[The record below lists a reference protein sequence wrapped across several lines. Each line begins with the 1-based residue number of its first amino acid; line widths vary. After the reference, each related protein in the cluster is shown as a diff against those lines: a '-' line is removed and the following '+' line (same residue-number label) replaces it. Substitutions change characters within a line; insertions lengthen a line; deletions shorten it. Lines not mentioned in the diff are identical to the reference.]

1 LTTEAYFQ
9 FSSSHFAV
17 VSTGMKSD
25 KIGSRDTRRMV
36 DILSVI
42 QYVPEV
48 YLLLP
53 CGTVC
58 SD

>member
-1 LTTEAYFQ
+1 
-9 FSSSHFAV
+9 
-17 VSTGMKSD
+17 MKSD